1 MSGVNSTNDVKSREV
16 RGAHI
21 AATFD
26 LRKRGDDWIVPSQS
40 GTGTY
45 RVRLGEP
52 HPTCTCP
59 DHQLRRAKCKH
70 IRAVEIRVTRED
82 KPDGSTVVTET
93 RRTTYKQNWTAY
105 NRAQTNETERVA
117 ELLAG
122 LCRGIVQPKQ
132 TKGRPR
138 LALAD
143 IVFSAVFK
151 VYATVSGRRATSDLK
166 AWQEKGYLTRT
177 PHYNSVFTYLEDAS
191 LTTIL
196 KSMIEESA
204 APLKAVE
211 TNFAVDAS
219 GFTTC
224 RFARWYD
231 AKYGDS
237 GKERVWLKAHLMVGV
252 QTNVVTSVE
261 VTPGSANDSP
271 YLPQLA
277 TATAKRFAVK
287 EVSADKAYLSRANV
301 ATIDRLGAVPYIPFK
316 SNTTG
321 DGPDLWRKLY
331 HYFQFNRDD
340 FLAHYHKRSNVETAF
355 SMLKGKFGDSLRA
368 KTETAQTNELL
379 CKVLCHNLCVLVM
392 AIYELGIEPTFWGTV
407 DSAASTPMAAD

>member
-1 MSGVNSTNDVKSREV
+1 MSETNLTTPVSARDA
-16 RGAHI
+16 RGAQI

-40 GTGTY
+40 GNGTY
-45 RVRLGEP
+45 RVRMGKP

-59 DHQLRRAKCKH
+59 DHQLRRTKCKH
-70 IRAVEIRVTRED
+70 IRAVEISVKREEM
-82 KPDGSTVVTET
+82 PDGSTVVTET
-93 RRTTYKQNWTAY
+93 KRTTYKQNWTAY
-105 NRAQTNETERVA
+105 NQAQTNETARVA

-132 TKGRPR
+132 AKGRPR
-138 LALAD
+138 LPLSD

-177 PHYNSVFTYLEDAS
+177 PHYNSVFNYLEDAS
-191 LTTIL
+191 LTPVL
-196 KSMIEESA
+196 KAMIEESA

-211 TNFAVDAS
+211 TDFAVDAS

-224 RFARWYD
+224 RFERWYD
-231 AKYGDS
+231 HKYGDS
-237 GKERVWLKAHLMVGV
+237 GRERVWLKAHMMVGV
-252 QTNVVTSVE
+252 KTNVVTSVE

-277 TATAKRFAVK
+277 NATAARFTVR
-287 EVSADKAYLSRANV
+287 EVSADKQYLSHANV
-301 ATIDRLGAVPYIPFK
+301 AAIAGIGAVPYIPFK

-321 DGPDLWRKLY
+321 EGPDLWRKLF
-331 HYFQFNRDD
+331 HYFMFNRDD
-340 FLAHYHKRSNVETAF
+340 FLTHYGKRSNIETAY
-355 SMLKGKFGDSLRA
+355 SMIKGKFGDSLRA
-368 KTETAQTNELL
+368 KTHTAQVNELL
-379 CKVLCHNLCVLVM
+379 CKVLCHNLCVLVQ
-392 AIYELGIEPTFWGTV
+392 AIYELGIEPVFWG
-407 DSAASTPMAAD
+407 AGPIH